1 MVLTIVIS
9 AITVL
14 AIILSLLIKPNFHI
28 KGRSISFYWVFALV
42 GAIALI
48 ATGSISL
55 DSVASG
61 LTSSNAVNPLKLLA
75 IFLSMTAL
83 SVFLDEMGFFEYLA
97 GVAVAHANTDQR
109 VLFRY
114 LYLLVSVLTVFTSND
129 IVILT
134 FTPFIMYFSK
144 RANVN
149 PLPFLIAEFVAAN
162 TLSMA
167 LIIGNPTNIYVASNY
182 GVDFLRYAEIMLIP
196 SVASAIVG
204 YIVLRIVFR
213 KQLNEPMFVKVSKKH
228 VTDKFL
234 TIVGIVHL
242 GVCILLLA
250 ISSYIG
256 LEMWYL
262 CVGALISLVIV
273 SGVYMIVKRI
283 KPTVFWHCLHRLPYE
298 LVPFVVSMFV
308 VALALDKCGLTTMLG
323 NALGDTSTIWVYG
336 GASLLGA
343 NVFNN
348 IPMSVLFSSVMGV
361 LSGGALE
368 GATFATIIGSNIGAY
383 LTPIGALAGIM
394 WLNIVKRNGEN
405 ISFLRFM
412 KYGVVVAIPVMI
424 VALLGLMASLA
435 IF

>member
-9 AITVL
+9 AVTVL
-14 AIILSLLIKPNFHI
+14 GIILSLLIKPNFNV
-28 KGRSISFYWVFALV
+28 KGRNISFYWVFALV
-42 GAIALI
+42 GAILLVS
-48 ATGSISL
+48 TGCISP
-55 DSVASG
+55 DSVFKG
-61 LTSSNAVNPLKLLA
+61 LTNENSVNPLKLLA

-97 GVAVAHANTDQR
+97 GVAVAHAKCDQR

-114 LYLLVSVLTVFTSND
+114 LYVMVSILTVFTSND
-129 IVILT
+129 VVILT

-144 RANVN
+144 RANIN
-149 PLPFLIAEFVAAN
+149 PLPFLVSEFVAAN

-167 LIIGNPTNIYVASNY
+167 LMIGNPTNIYLASNY
-182 GVDFLRYAEIMLIP
+182 GVDFLRYAEIMVIP
-196 SVASAIVG
+196 SVLSAFVG
-204 YIVLRIVFR
+204 YFILRLVFL
-213 KQLNEPMFVKVSKKH
+213 KQLRSPMYVKLSEVHIK
-228 VTDKFL
+228 DRFL
-234 TIVGIVHL
+234 LIVGIVHL
-242 GVCILLLA
+242 SLCILLLA

-262 CVGALISLVIV
+262 CVGAVVSLIVV
-273 SGVYMIVKRI
+273 SGLYMIINKI

-298 LVPFVVSMFV
+298 LVPFVISMFV
-308 VALALDKCGLTTMLG
+308 VALSLQECGLTTAFG
-323 NALGDTSTIWVYG
+323 KALGEANSVWVYG

-348 IPMSVLFSSVMGV
+348 IPMSVLFSSVMSV

-368 GATFATIIGSNIGAY
+368 GAMYATVIGSNIGAY

-394 WLNIVKRNGEN
+394 WLNIVKRNGEE
-405 ISFLRFM
+405 ISFLKFM
-412 KYGVVVAIPVMI
+412 RYGAIVAIPVMV
-424 VALLGLMASLA
+424 VALLGLTLSLA